1 MNFKNVGIRQT
12 FFAVVVLCYK
22 RVKKKNLLEYFWA
35 PGGSSMVDLL
45 VVAILSYH
53 DVILSLPSYAFMT
66 CDHRNTFNLR
76 Y

>member
-1 MNFKNVGIRQT
+1 
-12 FFAVVVLCYK
+12 
-22 RVKKKNLLEYFWA
+22 
-35 PGGSSMVDLL
+35 MVDLL

-53 DVILSLPSYAFMT
+53 DVILALPSYAFMT

>member
-1 MNFKNVGIRQT
+1 MATTRTGQTLFDVFK
-12 FFAVVVLCYK
+12 
-22 RVKKKNLLEYFWA
+22 KKKNLLEYFWA